1 MSEYKLEIE
10 LRGDVYDAL
19 KNFTM
24 ITGVSEREAAF
35 QALRLYLYDYVCEPG
50 YPKKAVYKW
59 GADIREYISANKEE
73 QEQMNGVEKPCYILG
88 KTVSFGKPY
97 YKIAAG
103 GHIVK
108 TPEESVRFEGE

>member
-50 YPKKAVYKW
+50 YPKKAVYKHQATAYAIKAAENE
-59 GADIREYISANKEE
+59 GAATDGS
-73 QEQMNGVEKPCYILG
+73 EKPCYILG
-88 KTVSFGKPY
+88 KTSICGKPY
-97 YKIAAG
+97 YKIAAD

-108 TPEESVRFEGE
+108 APEEYVQIEGE